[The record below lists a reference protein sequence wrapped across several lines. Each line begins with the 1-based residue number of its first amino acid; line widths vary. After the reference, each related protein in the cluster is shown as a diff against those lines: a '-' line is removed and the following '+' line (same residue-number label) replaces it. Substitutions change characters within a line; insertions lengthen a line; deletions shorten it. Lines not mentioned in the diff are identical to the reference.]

1 MIALPG
7 PTDPT
12 VLFVLFLLLKA
23 AALLVAGFLFV
34 RSYAHRND
42 TNPARLL
49 VAAAVAGL
57 IFVALAIW
65 A

>member
-7 PTDPT
+7 LMDPT
-12 VLFVLFLLLKA
+12 VLFALFLLLKA

-34 RSYAHRND
+34 RSYARRND
-42 TNPARLL
+42 TNRARLL
-49 VAAAVAGL
+49 VAAAVAGVT
-57 IFVALAIW
+57 FGALVIW